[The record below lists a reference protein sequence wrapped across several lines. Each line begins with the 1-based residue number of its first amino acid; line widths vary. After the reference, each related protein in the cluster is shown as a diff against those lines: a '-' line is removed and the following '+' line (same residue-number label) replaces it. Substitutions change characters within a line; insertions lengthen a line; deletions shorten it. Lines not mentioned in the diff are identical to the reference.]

1 MKKGDLIPLVAQGVT
16 VCEALVEAVES
27 DRVTLLVPGV
37 RVVVGI
43 RTTLADD
50 APVSAPEKETIIDGV
65 VAPDNSSAD
74 SGGSTAA
81 PEATPEP
88 AADVVEVTPEAP
100 VETTEATE

>member
-50 APVSAPEKETIIDGV
+50 SFTAAPEKETIIDGV
-65 VAPDNSSAD
+65 VTPDNSSAASEGD
-74 SGGSTAA
+74 TAA
-81 PEATPEP
+81 PEDAAEATAEP
-88 AADVVEVTPEAP
+88 VAESPVEVEVTEAA
-100 VETTEATE
+100 E